1 VGYNLTAGG
10 FGSLGYDAPARVREK
25 WSARQRG
32 EKNHNYGKKHPEEV
46 KAKISATLQGREI
59 TPEAREKISSKLKG
73 KKKSPEQIA
82 KMKEIRGEK
91 HYFYGKHHT
100 PETKAKL
107 RAIKKEYV
115 KTPEGQENLKKLH
128 AKSGKYVR
136 KTPGHMKGRKHT
148 EEARR
153 NMSLSKLGKKHTP
166 EQLAKRKR
174 GSAGRGE
181 NHHMYGKKLSLEQ
194 REKLSIAQ
202 KKRLQENPRPKGKD
216 HWNYGRKQSPE
227 NIEKIRATHTGKVV
241 SEETRAKIS
250 ATLKRKNQEK
260 QQNFP
265 PPETNNT

>member
-1 VGYNLTAGG
+1 MQVYRITNILNGKIYIGQDTKDDPTYFGSGNLITRAIKKYGKENFTKDILCECATIEELNEKEIYFIALYKSQNRGVGYNLTAGG

-107 RAIKKEYV
+107 RAIKKNML
-115 KTPEGQENLKKLH
+115 KLQRDKRILKNFMPKAENML
-128 AKSGKYVR
+128 
-136 KTPGHMKGRKHT
+136 
-148 EEARR
+148 
-153 NMSLSKLGKKHTP
+153 
-166 EQLAKRKR
+166 
-174 GSAGRGE
+174 
-181 NHHMYGKKLSLEQ
+181 
-194 REKLSIAQ
+194 EKLLGI
-202 KKRLQENPRPKGKD
+202 
-216 HWNYGRKQSPE
+216 
-227 NIEKIRATHTGKVV
+227 
-241 SEETRAKIS
+241 
-250 ATLKRKNQEK
+250 
-260 QQNFP
+260 
-265 PPETNNT
+265 